1 MEFRVE
7 ARVEGFEFGVEAW
20 VEDYNDT
27 SMITMN
33 IHQLATQLNN
43 NNDVEEA
50 KSCMLWNTKL
60 QIPVN
65 AFISQY
71 TNYLYF
77 KY

>member
-43 NNDVEEA
+43 NNNMEEA
-50 KSCMLWNTKL
+50 KSYVME
-60 QIPVN
+60 
-65 AFISQY
+65 Y
-71 TNYLYF
+71 
-77 KY
+77 